1 MCVSRRW
8 LFRLAL
14 LALVLSVA
22 AVFLINLLELQI
34 PLFHDEDEWVYEHIE
49 IPEIDSPMPSKHE
62 PVFLPPE
69 NDTEVP
75 VIVWWTPFTPFQRV
89 VRECPGG
96 ECIFTQSRTEVNNT
110 KAAFIYY
117 GTELNWHDLPL
128 PRQPNQLW
136 ALLHEESPKNNW
148 ILAHENGLRLFN
160 FTSTCSRYSNYPLPT
175 QFLHTLQKLTQ
186 PVRVPTD
193 QKSKGDLGLVVYI
206 QSDCNPPSDR
216 DSYVEELMKYV
227 RVDSYGRC
235 LHNRDLP
242 EHLLDSLTF
251 DKEDLL
257 NIVAKYK
264 FAIAFENAICHDYIT
279 EKFWRPLYAGS
290 VPIVKG
296 SPTIRDWAPNSE
308 HSIVVADDFLSPKA
322 LAEFL
327 HFLDENDS
335 EYEKYLEFKKSG
347 VTNTRLLKHMEER
360 EWVVDYEEPG
370 INFID
375 GFECYVCGEM
385 HKRLK
390 LGEQAP
396 VMVANGDH
404 YHCPIPEPS
413 LKLVEGETVQQ
424 RMEKLGANAKTEL
437 EYWRYVARC
446 SEKKAA
452 VVAGVV
458 GRRGTQEEVT
468 QALREACHGVQF
480 SEPT

>member
-22 AVFLINLLELQI
+22 AVFLINMLELQI

-49 IPEIDSPMPSKHE
+49 IPDIDSPMPSKHE

-96 ECIFTQSRTEVNNT
+96 ECIFTQSRTEVNNS

-193 QKSKGDLGLVVYI
+193 QKSKGGLGLVVYI

-242 EHLLDSLTF
+242 EHLLGHTH
-251 DKEDLL
+251 
-257 NIVAKYK
+257 I
-264 FAIAFENAICHDYIT
+264 
-279 EKFWRPLYAGS
+279 
-290 VPIVKG
+290 
-296 SPTIRDWAPNSE
+296 
-308 HSIVVADDFLSPKA
+308 
-322 LAEFL
+322 
-327 HFLDENDS
+327 
-335 EYEKYLEFKKSG
+335 
-347 VTNTRLLKHMEER
+347 
-360 EWVVDYEEPG
+360 
-370 INFID
+370 
-375 GFECYVCGEM
+375 
-385 HKRLK
+385 
-390 LGEQAP
+390 
-396 VMVANGDH
+396 
-404 YHCPIPEPS
+404 
-413 LKLVEGETVQQ
+413 
-424 RMEKLGANAKTEL
+424 
-437 EYWRYVARC
+437 
-446 SEKKAA
+446 
-452 VVAGVV
+452 
-458 GRRGTQEEVT
+458 
-468 QALREACHGVQF
+468 
-480 SEPT
+480 